1 MSAMSLSRRSF
12 LTSACCLAAS
22 PLITPMSFAAMPGDN
37 RLVVIVLR
45 GAMDGLDLVQPYG
58 DAALSSLRPQLVTSP
73 DQGLIDLDGFFG
85 LNPTA
90 ADLMPLWNDGELG
103 FVHAVSTPYR
113 DQRSHFDGQDMLETG
128 AARIGETRNGWL
140 NRTLS
145 TISDREDRKSVV

>member
-1 MSAMSLSRRSF
+1 MSLSRRSF

-73 DQGLIDLDGFFG
+73 EQGLIDLDGFFG

-90 ADLMPLWNDGELG
+90 A
-103 FVHAVSTPYR
+103 
-113 DQRSHFDGQDMLETG
+113 HFD
-128 AARIGETRNGWL
+128 AAVERR
-140 NRTLS
+140 
-145 TISDREDRKSVV
+145 